1 MNKNLK
7 RELRLIDWDFSGAWT
22 QEGVHALHWFPSA
35 FIPQVASNLIRLLTK
50 RGDLVL
56 DPFCGSGTT
65 LVESI
70 KLGRRAV
77 GLDNNR
83 VGILVSAAKCSFFPV
98 PKLRET
104 LRQIYD
110 AVSSKRLAPDARS
123 GQSAPNEELE
133 RWIARGVLHDLRL
146 IWDASLRVCDENTL
160 SFFQACLSHALKA
173 CNSQDKHWGWIAD
186 NVQPKQ
192 MKQKK
197 ALPVF
202 ARHCEA
208 MMGAFGAYYQLLETG
223 GLGGM
228 DTLGASKAELQ
239 DCRMPIA
246 MPDQCDAI
254 VTSPPYPSVTDYV
267 RSQRLSYCFF
277 GWDMKSG
284 EQEEIGARW
293 KRFRAKQVEE
303 YTADLVTAFRNA
315 DTCLKNGGMVGLVVD
330 DTYRHRK
337 ALSHSVHIDVAELL
351 QTEFGYECVCRDI
364 RRRISGQRLLD
375 RKASMNAETIIVLR
389 KP

>member
-110 AVSSKRLAPDARS
+110 AVSSKRLAPDAR
-123 GQSAPNEELE
+123 
-133 RWIARGVLHDLRL
+133 
-146 IWDASLRVCDENTL
+146 
-160 SFFQACLSHALKA
+160 
-173 CNSQDKHWGWIAD
+173 
-186 NVQPKQ
+186 
-192 MKQKK
+192 
-197 ALPVF
+197 
-202 ARHCEA
+202 
-208 MMGAFGAYYQLLETG
+208 
-223 GLGGM
+223 
-228 DTLGASKAELQ
+228 
-239 DCRMPIA
+239 
-246 MPDQCDAI
+246 
-254 VTSPPYPSVTDYV
+254 
-267 RSQRLSYCFF
+267 
-277 GWDMKSG
+277 
-284 EQEEIGARW
+284 
-293 KRFRAKQVEE
+293 
-303 YTADLVTAFRNA
+303 
-315 DTCLKNGGMVGLVVD
+315 
-330 DTYRHRK
+330 
-337 ALSHSVHIDVAELL
+337 
-351 QTEFGYECVCRDI
+351 
-364 RRRISGQRLLD
+364 
-375 RKASMNAETIIVLR
+375 
-389 KP
+389 